1 METKQWKIEIEG
13 SADGGYLTLMT
24 KGPTMHICISLTHEE
39 LSKLAFEASSAEEHA
54 RRSADERLNKEI
66 EELDNKYNDELVQRS
81 RQ

>member
-1 METKQWKIEIEG
+1 METHYWKIEVEG
-13 SADGGYLTLMT
+13 GADGGYLTLMT

-39 LSKLAFEASSAEEHA
+39 LSKLAFEASAAEEHA

-66 EELDNKYNDELVQRS
+66 EELDNKYNNGLVQRS